1 LPPFRRLTLSDDRAF
16 RVLREKRVAIH
27 ARVHRVTGGVSF
39 WAKAARADEA
49 RWRRQILI
57 KALPPGTPRNTV
69 EVWCEKLGGAPPWLD
84 PDERKE
90 WRAAWRKRN
99 GVPERKPR
107 LEYERQPPRVVSI
120 GSIGKDIEDIP
131 DDRDSYEDDEDFDD
145 EGDDDCPKHHQDYD
159 G

>member
-1 LPPFRRLTLSDDRAF
+1 MPRRLPPNRRLTLSDDRAF

-27 ARVHRVTGGVSF
+27 ARVHRVTEGVSF
-39 WAKAARADEA
+39 WVKAPREDEA

-69 EVWCEKLGGAPPWLD
+69 EVWCEKLGAAPPWLD
-84 PDERKE
+84 ADERKE

-99 GVPERKPR
+99 GVPER
-107 LEYERQPPRVVSI
+107 PPRVERERVRRVISI
-120 GSIGKDIEDIP
+120 GSIGKSIEDIP
-131 DDRDSYEDDEDFDD
+131 DEREDFTDDDEDLDD
-145 EGDDDCPKHHQDYD
+145 EDLD

>member
-1 LPPFRRLTLSDDRAF
+1 MPRRLPPNRRLTLSDDRAF

-27 ARVHRVTGGVSF
+27 ARVHRVTGAVSF
-39 WAKAARADEA
+39 WAKAAQADEA

-69 EVWCEKLGGAPPWLD
+69 EVWCEKLGAAPPWLD

-90 WRAAWRKRN
+90 WRAAWRKKN
-99 GVPERKPR
+99 GVPEREPR
-107 LEYERQPPRVVSI
+107 VERERVHRVVSI
-120 GSIGKDIEDIP
+120 GSLGKSIEDIP
-131 DDRDSYEDDEDFDD
+131 DEREGFTDDDEDDD
-145 EGDDDCPKHHQDYD
+145 EDLD